1 MMNQE
6 NKYILRIFFIKIY
19 VEMFIF
25 YYSFKFFDNFIK
37 IFKGILLNVID
48 YSIMQKMFFLIKYNY
63 VYNRLFV

>member
-6 NKYILRIFFIKIY
+6 NKYILRLFFIKIY